1 MELTQKKEVL
11 MQIRIIDKNQK
22 LLPNKLGTHSG
33 SVVNWSRSRS
43 WFKPD
48 ALTIGNGATIYYWSD
63 RHGGTLIDVIT
74 RKNGRRFIVVQEDH
88 AKRTDSNGFSESQ
101 TYEFTPNPQGAKHY
115 AEVIDIETEE
125 GEKGF
130 ILEPREF
137 NPKTNRFSKYGN
149 RITLGKRSEYWDPHF

>member
-1 MELTQKKEVL
+1 MTN
-11 MQIRIIDKNQK
+11 IRIIDKNQK

-88 AKRTDSNGFSESQ
+88 AKRTDRNGFSESQ
-101 TYEFTPNPQGAKHY
+101 TYEFTPNPEGRKYY

-125 GEKGF
+125 GERGF

-137 NPKTNRFSKYGN
+137 NPKTNRFSKNGN

>member
-1 MELTQKKEVL
+1 MTN
-11 MQIRIIDKNQK
+11 IRIIDKNQK

-74 RKNGRRFIVVQEDH
+74 RKNGRRFIVVQVDH
-88 AKRTDSNGFSESQ
+88 AKRTDRNGFSESQ
-101 TYEFTPNPQGAKHY
+101 TYEFTPNPEGRKHY

-125 GEKGF
+125 GERGF

-137 NPKTNRFSKYGN
+137 NPKTNRFSKDGN
-149 RITLGKRSEYWDPHF
+149 RITLGHRSEYWDPSF